1 MWLYGISRST
11 VTAVAQVQPLAQE
24 LLHAVGATTTTEK
37 SEDVAVV
44 LRQITE
50 VKNYIVLKGTVDSK
64 ETSLKGRFLLSA
76 LSERF
81 Q

>member
-24 LLHAVGATTTTEK
+24 LLHAVGATTTTTEK

-44 LRQITE
+44 LRQIT
-50 VKNYIVLKGTVDSK
+50 
-64 ETSLKGRFLLSA
+64 
-76 LSERF
+76 
-81 Q
+81 